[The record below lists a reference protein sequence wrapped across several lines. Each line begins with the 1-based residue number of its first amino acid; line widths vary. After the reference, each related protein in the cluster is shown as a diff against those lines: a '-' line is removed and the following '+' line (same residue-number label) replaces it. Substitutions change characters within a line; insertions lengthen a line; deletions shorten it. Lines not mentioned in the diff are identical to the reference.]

1 MHKLR
6 DNSGQMTVEFCVV
19 LPILLVIALI
29 LVNALS
35 FVSETAKFDRLA
47 RNSIRVFATSQARG
61 EETSNAK
68 VFVNDTLSS
77 SFDKEN
83 VEVEC
88 EMSDVDF
95 GLKKIICRLKWQPT
109 LFGLGIKD
117 EILGVKTPKLSH
129 EVDLVVDKYKL
140 LGMIG

>member
-1 MHKLR
+1 MNRLR

-19 LPILLVIALI
+19 LPILLVIALM

-47 RNSIRVFATSQARG
+47 RNSIRIFATSQARG
-61 EETSNAK
+61 EDTSNAK
-68 VFVNDTLSS
+68 VFVNDSLSS
-77 SFDKEN
+77 AFDKEN

-88 EMSDVDF
+88 EMSDGGF

>member
-1 MHKLR
+1 MSRLR
-6 DNSGQMTVEFCVV
+6 ENSGQMTVEFCVV

-35 FVSETAKFDRLA
+35 FVSEMAKFDRLA
-47 RNSIRVFATSQARG
+47 RNTIRVFAISQARG
-61 EETSNAK
+61 EETSDAK
-68 VFVNDTLSS
+68 DFVSDSLSS
-77 SFDKEN
+77 AFDKEN

-88 EMSDVDF
+88 EMSEGGF
-95 GLKKIICRLKWQPT
+95 GLKKIVCRLKWQPT
-109 LFGLGIKD
+109 LFGLGIND
-117 EILGVKTPKLSH
+117 EILGVSMPKLSH